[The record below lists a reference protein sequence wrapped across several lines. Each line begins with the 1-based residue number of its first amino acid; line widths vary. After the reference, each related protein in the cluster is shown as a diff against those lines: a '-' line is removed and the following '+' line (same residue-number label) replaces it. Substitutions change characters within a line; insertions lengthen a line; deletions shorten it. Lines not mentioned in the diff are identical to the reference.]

1 MKWSL
6 KIARISEIDV
16 YLHFTF
22 LLLIIWIGLAY
33 WQLEGTIDAVIS
45 GVGFILAL
53 FACVVLHEFG
63 HALTARKFGIRTR
76 SIVLLPIGGIASIEK
91 TPDDPRQEILIAL
104 AGPAVSFG
112 IASLLWI
119 VLSAGGGIASATA
132 LSLSEGS
139 FLQRLMLVNLL
150 LGAFNLLPAFP
161 MDGGRV
167 FRALLSLR
175 LGQLRATRIAA
186 IVAQAA
192 AVLLALA
199 GMRYNL
205 FLVLIAIFIWIG
217 ATTEASLASAR
228 SMLTGITARSAMET
242 NFEVLQPDDSLG
254 RAVALT
260 LDGSQRDFPVVHEGQ
275 VVGVL
280 RQVDLLRGLHDH
292 GKLCRVDR
300 VMQDPPAQMHIGDSL
315 EHVLEDMG
323 SVNSGLLA
331 VMEGGKLAG
340 IIDVDNLMEL
350 LRIRKALQQHED
362 SRW

>member
-1 MKWSL
+1 MKWSW
-6 KIARISEIDV
+6 KIARLGGIDI

-22 LLLIIWIGLAY
+22 LVLIAWIGLAY
-33 WQLEGTIDAVIS
+33 WQLEGTVEAVIS

-63 HALTARKFGIRTR
+63 HALTARQFGIGTR

-91 TPDDPRQEILIAL
+91 TPEDPREEILIAL

-112 IASLLWI
+112 IAALLWL
-119 VLSAGGGIASATA
+119 VLRASTGIATMDS

-139 FLQRLMLVNLL
+139 FLQRLMLINLL

-175 LGQLRATRIAA
+175 LGPLKATRIAA
-186 IVAQAA
+186 VVAQGAA
-192 AVLLALA
+192 IVLALI

-205 FLVLIAIFIWIG
+205 FLVFIAMFIWIG
-217 ATTEASLASAR
+217 AATEASLASAR
-228 SMLTGITARSAMET
+228 SVLSGVTARSAMET
-242 NFEVLQPDDSLG
+242 NFEVLAYDDSLG

-260 LDGSQRDFPVVHEGQ
+260 LDGSQKDFPVMRDGR

-280 RQVDLLRGLHDH
+280 RQADLLRGLHDH
-292 GKLCRVDR
+292 GKLCRVDQ
-300 VMQDPPAQMHIGDSL
+300 VMRAQPAEMDIGASL
-315 EHVLEDMG
+315 EHVLEDMDADH
-323 SVNSGLLA
+323 SGLL
-331 VMEGGKLAG
+331 VVTDKGRVAG
-340 IIDVDNLMEL
+340 IIDIDNLMEF
-350 LRIRKALQQHED
+350 LRINKALQAQED
-362 SRW
+362 

>member
-6 KIARISEIDV
+6 KIARLSGIDV

-22 LLLIIWIGLAY
+22 LLLIAWIGLAY
-33 WQLEGTIDAVIS
+33 WQLEGSVQAVIA

-53 FACVVLHEFG
+53 FACVVLHELG

-91 TPDDPRQEILIAL
+91 TPEDPRQEILIAL

-112 IASLLWI
+112 IAALLWL
-119 VLSAGGGIASATA
+119 VLSAGSGIGAATP

-175 LGQLRATRIAA
+175 LGPLRATRIAA
-186 IVAQAA
+186 VVAQAA
-192 AVLLALA
+192 AVLLALV

-205 FLVLIAIFIWIG
+205 FLVLIAVFIWIG
-217 ATTEASLASAR
+217 ATTEASLASAK
-228 SMLTGITARSAMET
+228 SVLAGITARSAMET
-242 NFEVLQPDDSLG
+242 NFQVLAPDDSLG

-260 LDGSQRDFPVVHEGQ
+260 LDGSQKDFPVVRDGT
-275 VVGVL
+275 VIGVL
-280 RQVDLLRGLHDH
+280 RQTDLLRGLHDH
-292 GKLCRVDR
+292 GKLCRVDQ
-300 VMQDPPAQMHIGDSL
+300 VMQEAPPTMQVGESL
-315 EHVLEDMG
+315 EHVLENMG
-323 SVNSGLLA
+323 SVTSGLL
-331 VMEGGKLAG
+331 VVTEGGRMAG
-340 IIDVDNLMEL
+340 IIDIDNLMEL
-350 LRIRKALQQHED
+350 LRIRKALQEHED
-362 SRW
+362 RSW